1 MNDKRR
7 ICVATGSRADYGLL
21 YWLLWELQRDR
32 DVELLIVATGAHL
45 SPSFGHTVDEIRRDG
60 FDVACEIE
68 MLLAGDSPVAVA
80 KSMGLG
86 VIGFADAFAALRP
99 DILCLLGDRFEML
112 AAAQAAMVA
121 RIPIAHIHGGEA
133 TEGLIDEAI
142 RHCLTK
148 MSHLHFCAAEA
159 YRRRIVQMGEDP
171 SRVWNVGAAG
181 IDQIARQASVPL
193 KEIEQFLGISLRD
206 GPVFLITYHPVT
218 LQPGGDVD
226 GMRALLSALHSFP
239 SARLVFTGTNAD
251 THGAGIAALV
261 DAFVAAHSDR
271 AVACQSLG
279 RVRYTSLL
287 RYAALVVGNSSSG
300 IIEAPSVGTP
310 TVNIGPRQDGRL
322 RAPSVLDAE
331 PTQAAIAAAVGTA
344 LGQTFQEMAAACET
358 PYGVGGAAVRMAERL
373 KVTPLE
379 NILIKQFHDVCEER
393 S

>member
-181 IDQIARQASVPL
+181 IDQIAR
-193 KEIEQFLGISLRD
+193 
-206 GPVFLITYHPVT
+206 
-218 LQPGGDVD
+218 
-226 GMRALLSALHSFP
+226 
-239 SARLVFTGTNAD
+239 
-251 THGAGIAALV
+251 
-261 DAFVAAHSDR
+261 
-271 AVACQSLG
+271 C
-279 RVRYTSLL
+279 
-287 RYAALVVGNSSSG
+287 YAALG
-300 IIEAPSVGTP
+300 IAVPAV
-310 TVNIGPRQDGRL
+310 DLLDRL
-322 RAPSVLDAE
+322 RQPRRAWHPSDHPACGHVQIGNPDDL
-331 PTQAAIAAAVGTA
+331 AAGRHRLSAATA
-344 LGQTFQEMAAACET
+344 A
-358 PYGVGGAAVRMAERL
+358 
-373 KVTPLE
+373 
-379 NILIKQFHDVCEER
+379 NR
-393 S
+393 SSHW